1 MLTTQSNSLKPPN
14 DMTDEQISVVATV
27 SIKLAE
33 LGLDLKFIK
42 PISVGPIISVYRF
55 APQGST
61 KVSQVEACSADLA
74 IALGVEDVFVKRMPG
89 ESAIGVFVVNAKR
102 TPITFL
108 DTINNVWKLKDTMK
122 IPLNFGVDHLG
133 KPFVEDLI
141 ELPHL
146 LVAGSTNSGKS
157 TFMRS
162 MLASL
167 IYCIPPSRLQVGLSD
182 TKNVEFGHFVG
193 TPHLLWEPA
202 TSVFRTL
209 EQLDWLC
216 DEMESRLKTIGG
228 ASKLNIHEYNEL
240 HNSFSTVKRLPYIVY
255 IIDEL
260 ADLMAYKGEKRGESK
275 LAEEKIGKIVQKS
288 RASGIYLIAGTQ
300 RPSTNVV
307 AGSIKANFTARLS
320 FRLPADYDSRTVIG
334 TTGAEHLLSKGDMLY
349 VSPNRPGLTRLH
361 SPYAKIEDIKAAVD
375 AAAGRA

>member
-1 MLTTQSNSLKPPN
+1 
-14 DMTDEQISVVATV
+14 MTDEQISVVATI

-33 LGLDLKFIK
+33 LGLVLKFTK
-42 PISVGPIISVYRF
+42 PISVGPILSVYRF

-89 ESAIGVFVVNAKR
+89 ESTIGVFVANVKR

-108 DTINNVWKLKDTMK
+108 DTINNVWKLRDNMK

-133 KPFVEDLI
+133 KPFIEDLV

-146 LVAGSTNSGKS
+146 LVAGSTGSGKS

-193 TPHLLWEPA
+193 TPHLLWQPA
-202 TSVFRTL
+202 NSVYNTL

-216 DEMESRLKTIGG
+216 DEMELRLKTIGK
-228 ASKLNIHEYNEL
+228 ASKLNIHEYND
-240 HNSFSTVKRLPYIVY
+240 HAVTCNFIKPLPYIVY

-275 LAEEKIGKIVQKS
+275 LAEEKIGQIVQKS

-307 AGSIKANFTARLS
+307 AGSIKANFPARLS
-320 FRLPADYDSRTVIG
+320 FKLPADYDSRTVIG

-349 VSPNRPGLTRLH
+349 VSPNRPGLSRLH
-361 SPYAKIEDIKAAVD
+361 SPYAKIEDIRAAVD
-375 AAAGRA
+375 AAMHRS